1 MKEEKSVNPLKYLF
15 SMVWKYSEG
24 NRRNFVAFV
33 TLMIVGITIDLVAS
47 PQIMGMV
54 MDTIQIEGVTKSNIS
69 SLILLLSMVIIV
81 DLVFW
86 AFHGPGRVLEQ
97 YNAFLVR
104 VNYRK
109 RLLGGILSMPLMWH
123 SEHHSGDTI
132 DKVNRGADALHSFSD
147 DSFQVIYA
155 IMRMIVS
162 YGALVYFCPWASV
175 IVIIMIIITMWIVI
189 SFDTTL
195 MVGYK
200 KINSS
205 ENRITQSIL
214 DSITNIGTIVTLRV
228 GGLVF
233 DRLHKELY
241 EPNEVYRSTC
251 KKSEVKWF
259 LVNMSCSLMFALVLS
274 LYLAQEL
281 NTATGVMIGNVFI
294 LVRYLDN
301 MSRVFFD
308 FAGMYSSMVKNSS
321 RVINSESLASQFVA
335 VTKNDATLGND
346 WTTIGVENL
355 QFSYHDAD
363 RNRDL
368 HLDDISFEIRRGEKI
383 AFVGESG
390 SGKTT
395 TLKIL
400 RGLYLPNKVVVK
412 VDDVILPDGFDRM
425 ANVTSLVPQNPD
437 IFATTIAENIT
448 FGKEGGDLALINST
462 DTACFTSVARA
473 LPKGFNSSIKE
484 KGVNLSG
491 GEAQRMALARGL
503 YACSDYK
510 SSQILI
516 LDEPAKSLDTRI
528 GTMVYENI
536 FREFAHMTIISSLHT
551 LSLLPMFDRVI
562 VFKDGKIIG
571 AGTVDELKKSCPEFC
586 DLVARGQTGS

>member
-1 MKEEKSVNPLKYLF
+1 MKKEKSVNPLKYLF
-15 SMVWKYSEG
+15 GMAWKYSEG
-24 NRRNFVAFV
+24 NRRNFVMFIS
-33 TLMIVGITIDLVAS
+33 LMIFGITIDLVVS
-47 PQIMGMV
+47 PQVIGKV
-54 MDTIQIEGVTKSNIS
+54 MDVIQAEGVTKSNIY
-69 SLILLLSMVIIV
+69 SLILLLSMVVIV

-86 AFHGPGRVLEQ
+86 TFHGPARVLEQ
-97 YNAFLVR
+97 YNSFLVR
-104 VNYRK
+104 INYRK

-132 DKVNRGADALHSFSD
+132 DKVNRGADALHNFSN

-162 YGALVYFCPWASV
+162 YSALVYFCPWASV
-175 IVIIMIIITMWIVI
+175 VVFVIIIITMWIVV

-200 KINSS
+200 EINSS
-205 ENRITQSIL
+205 ENQITQSIL
-214 DSITNIGTIVTLRV
+214 DSITNIGTIITLRV
-228 GGLVF
+228 ESLVF
-233 DRLHKELY
+233 NRLQNKLY
-241 EPNEVYRSTC
+241 EPNQVYRKTC

-259 LVNMSCSLMFALVLS
+259 LVNMSCSLMFALILS
-274 LYLAQEL
+274 LYLFQEL
-281 NTATGVMIGNVFI
+281 NTATGVMVGNVFI

-308 FAGMYSSMVKNSS
+308 FAGMYSGMVKNSS
-321 RVINSESLASQFVA
+321 RVINSESLASQFVT
-335 VTKNDATLGND
+335 VTKKDDTLNNG
-346 WTTIGVENL
+346 WKIIGIENL
-355 QFSYHDAD
+355 RFSYHDID
-363 RNRDL
+363 KNRDL
-368 HLDDISFEIRRGEKI
+368 HLDGISFEICRGEKI
-383 AFVGESG
+383 AFIGESG

-395 TLKIL
+395 TLKML
-400 RGLYLPNKVVVK
+400 RGLYPPNEVVVK
-412 VDDVILPDGFDRM
+412 VDNAILSDGLDRV

-448 FGKEGGDLALINST
+448 FGKEDGVYSLVNAT
-462 DTACFTSVARA
+462 DVACFTKVANA
-473 LPKGFNSSIKE
+473 LPKGFDSSIKE

-503 YACSDYK
+503 YACANYK
-510 SSQILI
+510 DSQILL

-536 FREFAHMTIISSLHT
+536 FRDFAHMTIISSLHT
-551 LSLLPMFDRVI
+551 IGLLPMFDRVI
-562 VFKDGKIIG
+562 VFKDGKIVG
-571 AGTVDELKKSCPEFC
+571 AGTVAELTNSCPEFR